1 MRSVR
6 LRHQSG
12 QLHTVPFGQLGQITN
27 FSRDWSSVK
36 FQLSFARHTDL
47 EKLRKIAKSVGLNLA
62 DDPDYKDAI
71 LEPLKLK
78 GIADITENALIVD
91 FKLVIRANSA
101 SGIESEAK
109 WRILQACRSEG
120 IELSSSLPSSAQL
133 KLDSLGDQ
141 PDRAVADA
149 ATGQAR

>member
-1 MRSVR
+1 M
-6 LRHQSG
+6 
-12 QLHTVPFGQLGQITN
+12 
-27 FSRDWSSVK
+27 
-36 FQLSFARHTDL
+36 
-47 EKLRKIAKSVGLNLA
+47 GLNLA

-149 ATGQAR
+149 ATTGEQRQGCPCSWRARASRPSRAVCAVPVWPES